1 MNIGMMDLPEWER
14 PREKLRLQGVSGLS
28 NAELLA
34 VLLGSG
40 TREQSALSL
49 AQALLVSFPKG
60 LSQMEELT
68 LEELMEFPGIGLA
81 KAARILCSL
90 ELARRVGLEPAHQ
103 MCVSSPEAV
112 YQYMKNKLMHLQ
124 REVFICLHLNVKN
137 RIIAEDTVSVGTLN
151 NSLVHPREVFK
162 KAVKN
167 GAAAILV
174 VHNHPSGDPTPSQD
188 DHRVTLR
195 LKEVGELL
203 GIPLIDHIIIA
214 KEGNFSFREQGIL

>member
-14 PREKLRLQGVSGLS
+14 PREKIRLHGVDALS
-28 NAELLA
+28 HAEILA

-40 TREQSALSL
+40 TREKSALSL
-49 AQALLVSFPKG
+49 SQTLLASFTKG
-60 LSQMEELT
+60 LAQMEELT
-68 LEELMEFPGIGLA
+68 LEELMNFPGIGLA
-81 KAARILCSL
+81 KASRILCAL
-90 ELARRVGLEPAHQ
+90 ELSRRIRAEPSVKL
-103 MCVSSPEAV
+103 CVSSPAAV
-112 YQYMKNKLMHLQ
+112 YEHMKNKMNHLQ

-137 RIIAEDTVSVGTLN
+137 RIIAEDTVSIGTLN

-188 DHRVTLR
+188 DCRVTKR
-195 LKEVGELL
+195 LKEVGELM
-203 GIPLIDHIIIA
+203 GIPLLDHIIIA
-214 KEGNFSFREQGIL
+214 KEGNFSFREEGLL

>member
-90 ELARRVGLEPAHQ
+90 ELARRVSLEPTPQ

-112 YQYMKNKLMHLQ
+112 YQHMKNKLIHLQ

-137 RIIAEDTVSVGTLN
+137 RIIAEDTVSMGTLN